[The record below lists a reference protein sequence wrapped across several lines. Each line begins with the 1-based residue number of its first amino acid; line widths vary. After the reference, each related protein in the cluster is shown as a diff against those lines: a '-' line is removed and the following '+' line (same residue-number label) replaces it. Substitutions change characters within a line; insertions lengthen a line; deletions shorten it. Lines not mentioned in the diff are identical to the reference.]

1 MFRQAPPRSSSS
13 MANRKITDRDASS
26 TGMPALSS
34 YLIGR
39 NEGVNYVGAEM
50 LAFSGPLAPVLSAM
64 HVEATTHCHLFGLSL
79 GVWKGL
85 CSKFP
90 DELGP
95 ISRGAPA
102 ACCGQIAH
110 GGRNLPRMAMDIS
123 RASSGQSLEMPTAAS
138 NAFGELEGGQP
149 RAVPVKGDEGMDKIE
164 LMGSTLRPCS
174 WSC

>member
-1 MFRQAPPRSSSS
+1 
-13 MANRKITDRDASS
+13 MARRKIADREASS

-39 NEGVNYVGAEM
+39 NEGVHYVGAEM
-50 LAFSGPLAPVLSAM
+50 LAFSAPLAPVLSAM

-95 ISRGAPA
+95 ISRGSPP
-102 ACCGQIAH
+102 ACCGQMAH
-110 GGRNLPRMAMDIS
+110 GARNLPRMDMAMA
-123 RASSGQSLEMPTAAS
+123 RAGSGQSLEMPPDTS
-138 NAFGELEGGQP
+138 NTFPFGKLEGGQP
-149 RAVPVKGDEGMDKIE
+149 RAVPVVPVEGEEKMEEIE
-164 LMGSTLRPCS
+164 LMGSKMRPCS